1 MKNNLFNSRI
11 KFLALA
17 FIPAMVACGG
27 PSVEDAEAGLCDDL
41 NGLATAVQNL
51 GQINAQSTV
60 NELESARRDVRT
72 AYESVKSSAATVKEA
87 RMDELD
93 TAYSNFDQTVN
104 SISGRD
110 TLGEAATT
118 IAAESANVAA
128 ARQQLSAGL
137 SCP

>member
-1 MKNNLFNSRI
+1 MKSKLFNARI

-17 FIPAMVACGG
+17 FIPAVVACGG
-27 PSVEDAEAGLCDDL
+27 PSVEDAEASLCEDL
-41 NGLATAVQNL
+41 NGLATAVQGL

-60 NELESARRDVRT
+60 NELESARNDVAT
-72 AYESVKSSAATVKEA
+72 AYESVKSSAATVQEA

-118 IAAESANVAA
+118 VVAESANVAA
-128 ARQQLSAGL
+128 ARQQLSSGL